1 MFNSSKISRTNE
13 PLPGGNVDGFKRI
26 LAPKEDN
33 TEMVEVF
40 VETKIASIF
49 ACPRYE
55 TDMKK

>member
-1 MFNSSKISRTNE
+1 M
-13 PLPGGNVDGFKRI
+13 DGFKRI